1 MCAVAS
7 LTLVSPGTVTEG
19 VTLFFPEKSDDL
31 LVIIPKTDAFLKSSP
46 LTLSPSSKW
55 SFVQCSL

>member
-46 LTLSPSSKW
+46 LTLSPSSSK
-55 SFVQCSL
+55 